1 MKEIN
6 RRNFLKEGS
15 KISAAAFIGANSPEF
30 FDPPKP
36 TIHDGK
42 FSATLPLPIQ
52 VVIDDVGWWSGQ
64 DGSKN
69 HEPYRS
75 GIQRNHVPED
85 YQAIVALGEALGIRP
100 QAAMVLCEWDKN
112 NVLGKLPSVTWM
124 GENWDNSKWIGPWME
139 EAADI
144 IRNNSRH
151 YEITLHGVGHEYW
164 TDGKFSRAEWADT
177 NGVMRPPQE
186 IEKRLDLFEK
196 IMSQHQL
203 GPFPASFV
211 PAAFNHGFGPTGNYN
226 TSMAEILDKHG
237 IRYVNTPFHQM
248 YNAAAAEHRYFGFDS
263 GVLTIDRGKDLLD
276 WNVIGA
282 GPDGQINGP
291 TCGMHWANL
300 LHPDPARNSEIV
312 SEWVELLAPYQER
325 EDTMLP
331 PDSNYFQSQLLYYA
345 RTKITSTENSILLDF
360 KALQNLPADKVKDE
374 FTLKVKSETA
384 LKFKY
389 KGIKGRSVVLEKGRG
404 DFLYTLE
411 IKRSKRI
418 NQAAVHLVMDS

>member
-1 MKEIN
+1 MEEIN
-6 RRNFLKEGS
+6 RQNILKEGS
-15 KISAAAFIGANSPEF
+15 KISAAAFIGAKSPEF
-30 FDPPKP
+30 FDPLHEPVRSG
-36 TIHDGK
+36 TS
-42 FSATLPLPIQ
+42 SAIIPLPIQ
-52 VVIDDVGWWSGQ
+52 VVVDDVGWWSGR

-75 GIQRNHVPED
+75 GIQRNHVPAD

-100 QAAMVLCEWDKN
+100 QAAMVLCEWDKD

-144 IRNNSRH
+144 IRNNRRH

-203 GPFPASFV
+203 GPFPTSFV
-211 PAAFNHGFGPTGNYN
+211 PAAFNHGFGPTGTWN
-226 TSMAEILDKHG
+226 TSIAEILDKHG
-237 IRYVNTPFHQM
+237 IRYVNTPFHRM
-248 YNAAAAEHRYFGFDS
+248 YNAAAAEHRYFGFNS

-276 WNVIGA
+276 WNAIGV
-282 GPDGQINGP
+282 GPGGQINGP

-300 LHPDPARNSEIV
+300 IHPDPARNSEIV
-312 SEWVELLAPYQER
+312 GEWVELLISYQER

-331 PDSNYFQSQLLYYA
+331 PDSRYFQSQLLYHA
-345 RTKITSTENSILLDF
+345 LTKITSTENSILLDF
-360 KALQNLPADKVKDE
+360 KALKNLPADKVKDE
-374 FTLKVKSETA
+374 FTLKVKSESA

-389 KGIKGRSVVLEKGRG
+389 KGMKGRFSVLEKRSG
-404 DFLYTLE
+404 DFLYTMAL
-411 IKRSKRI
+411 KRSKKI
-418 NQAAVHLVMDS
+418 NQAAVNLVIDP